1 MDYYLTLEHWNAIV
15 RHMKDSEREFDVT
28 AYKTE
33 QLAKDILRVIR
44 STRFRQALLFKQQRG
59 EEYEKFVERLQGEY
73 EPAAVTRALDNE
85 EFWEA
90 CFSLRVV

>member
-1 MDYYLTLEHWNAIV
+1 MDYYLTLEHWNALV
-15 RHMKDSEREFDVT
+15 RRMKDEEREFDVT

-44 STRFRQALLFKQQRG
+44 STRFRQTSLFKEHRG
-59 EEYEKFVERLQGEY
+59 EEYENFVEKLQSTYDPE
-73 EPAAVTRALDNE
+73 AVTRALKNE
-85 EFWEA
+85 EFWDV

>member
-1 MDYYLTLEHWNAIV
+1 
-15 RHMKDSEREFDVT
+15 MKDSEREFDIT
-28 AYKTE
+28 ARKTE

-44 STRFRQALLFKQQRG
+44 STRFRQALLFKQRRG
-59 EEYEKFVERLQGEY
+59 EEYEKFVENLRNDY
-73 EPAAVTRALDNE
+73 EPAAITRALDND

>member
-1 MDYYLTLEHWNAIV
+1 MDYYLTLEHWNSLV
-15 RHMKDSEREFDVT
+15 RRMKDEEREFDVI

-44 STRFRQALLFKQQRG
+44 STRFRQVSLFKEHRG
-59 EEYEKFVERLQGEY
+59 EEYENFVEKLQTTY
-73 EPAAVTRALDNE
+73 DPAAVTRALKNE
-85 EFWEA
+85 EFWDV

>member
-1 MDYYLTLEHWNAIV
+1 MEYYLTLEHWNALV

-44 STRFRQALLFKQQRG
+44 GSRLRQALLFKEHRG
-59 EEYEKFVERLQGEY
+59 EEYEKFVKKLNLDY
-73 EPAAVTRALDNE
+73 EPDAVARALKNE

-90 CFSLRVV
+90 CFSLREV

>member
-1 MDYYLTLEHWNAIV
+1 MDYYLTLEHWNALV
-15 RHMKDSEREFDVT
+15 RRMKDEEREFDVT

-44 STRFRQALLFKQQRG
+44 STRFRQTSLFKEHRG
-59 EEYEKFVERLQGEY
+59 EEYDTFVEKLQSAYDPG
-73 EPAAVTRALDNE
+73 AVLRALKNE
-85 EFWEA
+85 EFWDV